1 ILYGKP
7 DATREEVEEAA
18 RQANAHDFIM
28 AYPDGYETRIQEG
41 GVNLSV
47 GQRQLISIAR
57 AILTKPR
64 ILILDEATA
73 NIDTVTEVYIQQAL
87 EHLLQGRTAIVIA
100 HRLSTVRN
108 ADWIYVLD
116 HGSIVEQGS
125 HGDLIDRGG
134 LYSQLYARQF
144 SSSN

>member
-1 ILYGKP
+1 
-7 DATREEVEEAA
+7 
-18 RQANAHDFIM
+18 
-28 AYPDGYETRIQEG
+28 
-41 GVNLSV
+41 
-47 GQRQLISIAR
+47 
-57 AILTKPR
+57 
-64 ILILDEATA
+64 ILDEATA

>member
-1 ILYGKP
+1 
-7 DATREEVEEAA
+7 
-18 RQANAHDFIM
+18 
-28 AYPDGYETRIQEG
+28 
-41 GVNLSV
+41 
-47 GQRQLISIAR
+47 
-57 AILTKPR
+57 
-64 ILILDEATA
+64 LILDEATA

-144 SSSN
+144 SFFQLTSMLRLRGSPVCPLASRPGHTDAMIARKNRISHQPVPG